1 MTTEKELRNRIS
13 ETKAALSWSENS
25 LAKGDKATQKRL
37 NRQLSHD
44 AALTAETLSLILDAF
59 DISAEW
65 LMRGEGDMLRTQSH
79 GSLEVMSAQ
88 VERLRAENEI
98 LRDEII
104 RLHIELGKL
113 RQQPEQK
120 VAG

>member
-1 MTTEKELRNRIS
+1 MAVFEQKLRNVITHFC
-13 ETKAALSWSENS
+13 ETPKAFADLMGVSPQVVSNWIARGIKNVDTLQDIFEKLPS
-25 LAKGDKATQKRL
+25 L
-37 NRQLSHD
+37 NPSYF
-44 AALTAETLSLILDAF
+44 F
-59 DISAEW
+59 DE
-65 LMRGEGDMLRTQSH
+65 EGDMLRTQSH
-79 GSLEVMSAQ
+79 GSPEVMSAE
-88 VERLRAENEI
+88 VESLRAENEI

>member
-1 MTTEKELRNRIS
+1 MAVFEQKLRNVITHFC
-13 ETKAALSWSENS
+13 ETPKAFADLMGVSPQVVSNWIARGIKNVDTLQDIFEKLPS
-25 LAKGDKATQKRL
+25 L
-37 NRQLSHD
+37 NPSYF
-44 AALTAETLSLILDAF
+44 F
-59 DISAEW
+59 DE
-65 LMRGEGDMLRTQSH
+65 EGDMLRTQSH
-79 GSLEVMSAQ
+79 GSPEVMSAE